1 MPTLLISPHGTDLH
15 TLRRFNDVPEGSV
28 VDRWGREPRVLS
40 PKEPYLLGS
49 DDGRDESVYLSLLA
63 HHAGPLCDLCQD
75 FGGPTVVALA
85 DLVAEIQ
92 ADHDGPDALSYAQAA
107 TGIYNG
113 RRRQFQQALDRQQ
126 GALLD
131 HYRATHGKAPKGVS
145 PAQTR
150 EALLR
155 SRQELNTAFRFEI
168 DSALAHS
175 HRRSRLY
182 VPGRVSVPDR
192 VRETRKVS
200 RLDVSSLRQAGNL
213 GRLGK
218 ISKRIAPGLLA
229 LDLGRRILHVRE
241 VRNAGGDWQR
251 EAFVESVGFAASAN
265 IGSRLTGASVL
276 ATGATAIA
284 TRSPSMTL
292 VVGYGAV
299 VVTPYAVDFT
309 DEGAK
314 AIAGLVYDKV
324 AAFLRDRS

>member
-113 RRRQFQQALDRQQ
+113 RRRLFQQALDRQQ

-145 PAQTR
+145 PVQTR

-155 SRQELNTAFRFEI
+155 SRQELNTAFRFEL

-213 GRLGK
+213 GLLGR
-218 ISKRIAPGLLA
+218 ISKRVVPGLLL
-229 LDLGRRILHVRE
+229 LDLKRRRDHVRE
-241 VRNAGGDWQR
+241 VRDAGGDWQR
-251 EAFVESVGFAASAN
+251 ETFGETVGFALGFGIGEVGSFAS
-265 IGSRLTGASVL
+265 II
-276 ATGATAIA
+276 ATGLTAIG
-284 TRSPSMTL
+284 TRSPSLTL
-292 VVGYGAV
+292 VVASGGVVATANAADNMDRSGKAGA
-299 VVTPYAVDFT
+299 
-309 DEGAK
+309 
-314 AIAGLVYDKV
+314 IWIYDK
-324 AAFLRDRS
+324 AAEFLRR